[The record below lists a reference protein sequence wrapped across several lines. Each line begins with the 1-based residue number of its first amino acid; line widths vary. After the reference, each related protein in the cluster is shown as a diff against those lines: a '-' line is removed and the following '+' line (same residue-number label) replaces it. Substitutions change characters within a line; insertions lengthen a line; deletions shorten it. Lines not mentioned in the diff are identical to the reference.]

1 MDAFLALIGILFLVS
16 LVIEIARLLLK
27 GMIYLFK
34 VGFLVAILISAIMG
48 LSTMTGFNTGGLGD
62 VCKRIDGCPIIN
74 GICVGCE

>member
-34 VGFLVAILISAIMG
+34 VGFVVAILISVIMG
-48 LSTMTGFNTGGLGD
+48 LLTMAVFNAGSLGD